1 MNTRNLVVLLIF
13 IGYFSGNA
21 QNKKDVLLTINS
33 NPIYSSDFTKVFN
46 KNLDFQLTQSPQR
59 TPTHKPQVVK
69 YLFKKRLSDL
79 MRKQV
84 FLNLFLQEGVLVLWH
99 V

>member
-46 KNLDFQLTQSPQR
+46 KNLDLVVEESQKNLKSTKISLQRNIFTTRELFQ
-59 TPTHKPQVVK
+59 
-69 YLFKKRLSDL
+69 
-79 MRKQV
+79 
-84 FLNLFLQEGVLVLWH
+84 N
-99 V
+99 

>member
-46 KNLDFQLTQSPQR
+46 KNLD
-59 TPTHKPQVVK
+59 
-69 YLFKKRLSDL
+69 
-79 MRKQV
+79 
-84 FLNLFLQEGVLVLWH
+84 LVLEESQKNVAGYLDLFIDISIYLLIPGANNPSQFHSGRRNLWLR
-99 V
+99 